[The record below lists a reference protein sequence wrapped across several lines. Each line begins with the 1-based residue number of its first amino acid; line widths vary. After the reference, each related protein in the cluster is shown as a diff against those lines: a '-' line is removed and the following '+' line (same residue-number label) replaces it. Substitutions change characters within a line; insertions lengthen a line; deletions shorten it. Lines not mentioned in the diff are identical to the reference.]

1 LADEWDEVV
10 EELDRQLTLPP
21 GKRPAE
27 AGEFVVMGRPA
38 GARLSPAEEEILRGL
53 AERPLALAA
62 LAGQRRAGAL
72 ARRQIAALEA
82 RGLVRRAAFTPTDA
96 LHVLGRHTPWCVEAA
111 RLGAGLLAQQ
121 LGIPVAEFCARVVSG
136 VAQRAAVEVVRKAL
150 ADELGRAAWHEETAA
165 ATFLRLA
172 LDGDLQAADDNEIG
186 CAITLR
192 RPLVAIGAPVAAYMP
207 EAAHRLHTEL
217 VIPPHAEVANAVGA
231 VSGSVVMRQRVLINP
246 LPEEEVLR
254 VHLPDAPCDFAR
266 LEEAVAYAREVVSER
281 LAEQARAAGAEQVEV
296 QMTRHDRW
304 APTRGGGLDAVY
316 LGTELAF
323 AAVGRPR
330 PAR

>member
-1 LADEWDEVV
+1 MLARDRDGVLTVEAGPAQRLALVRGGRDQPVERDVVQRVRADERADLLVGQVRADQLGPRRHVDAVV
-10 EELDRQLTLPP
+10 ARVGDRGRGDPQVDLGGAGGPQ
-21 GKRPAE
+21 GQRPAE

-192 RPLVAIGAPVAAYMP
+192 RPLVAIGAPVEITLPAFP
-207 EAAHRLHTEL
+207 GK
-217 VIPPHAEVANAVGA
+217 IF
-231 VSGSVVMRQRVLINP
+231 SGKIIFTCNQP
-246 LPEEEVLR
+246 LFEKN
-254 VHLPDAPCDFAR
+254 LP
-266 LEEAVAYAREVVSER
+266 
-281 LAEQARAAGAEQVEV
+281 
-296 QMTRHDRW
+296 
-304 APTRGGGLDAVY
+304 
-316 LGTELAF
+316 
-323 AAVGRPR
+323 
-330 PAR
+330 